1 MKYPRHVDAY
11 TSIRDRQAY
20 VTKIRSVLMNPG
32 RGFSRR
38 KKGDCSRLRLDPEA
52 PFDTAHSSPI
62 SQRPPPRSV
71 ICVLTGAA

>member
-38 KKGDCSRLRLDPEA
+38 KKGDCSRLTLDPEA
-52 PFDTAHSSPI
+52 PFDTAHSSSI
-62 SQRPPPRSV
+62 SLKTSASLV